1 MGVPA
6 SIVDLRLEASE
17 VEHGREGRLAEALGS
32 GKALSPF
39 ETIEERLEIESDVRL
54 VCSAVGLAIR
64 DRGSRGAGEA
74 NENGEPGARAKS
86 RSDDAEAV
94 DKSSAS
100 GIVLV
105 HSLPQQP
112 WTTDDDQALVSL
124 AMEVHRKTGFA
135 VIVPRLRGVGES
147 SGDFSISG
155 WCRDIVAALGVLES
169 SLEAR
174 VGEGGR
180 TALYGIGFGIGG
192 SCLLSV
198 AAGDSRLD
206 AVACV
211 SVPPELADLPVF
223 KGDFFSK
230 ARSWGLVRSAD
241 FPKEAHKWRRE
252 LIAFAPLHHARRLKG
267 RPVLL
272 VCREGDRFTAGTR
285 LERLA
290 SAVGPS
296 CETVKL
302 SKTGPAQPMRNR
314 RAIDVACEW
323 LRERAEERRSA
334 GAAL

>member
-1 MGVPA
+1 M
-6 SIVDLRLEASE
+6 SS
-17 VEHGREGRLAEALGS
+17 
-32 GKALSPF
+32 F
-39 ETIEERLEIESDVRL
+39 ETIEERVEIESDVRL
-54 VCSAVGLAIR
+54 VCSAVGLATR
-64 DRGSRGAGEA
+64 DRGSRGTGGT
-74 NENGEPGARAKS
+74 NRNGKRKALAKS
-86 RSDDAEAV
+86 RPDDPDGV
-94 DKSSAS
+94 DEPSVS

-105 HSLPQQP
+105 HSLPQQR
-112 WTTDDDQALVSL
+112 WTTGDDQALVSL

-135 VIVPRLRGVGES
+135 VVVPRLRGVGDS

-155 WCRDIVAALGVLES
+155 WCRDIVAALGLLES

-180 TALYGIGFGIGG
+180 IALYGIGFGIGG

-198 AAGDSRLD
+198 AAGDSRVD

-241 FPKEAHKWRRE
+241 FPREAHRWRRE

-272 VCREGDRFTAGTR
+272 VCREGDRFTTGAR
-285 LERLA
+285 LEKLV

-302 SKTGPAQPMRNR
+302 PKTGPAQPMKNR
-314 RAIDVACEW
+314 KAIEVACEW